1 MKRKKRDHPA
11 SDVSVAPSPRCIVG
25 QACDVHCAMSV
36 VMDHM
41 VLVAR
46 DVHSK

>member
-1 MKRKKRDHPA
+1 MDIKRNGTQPSAKG
-11 SDVSVAPSPRCIVG
+11 VSVAPSPRCIVG

-41 VLVAR
+41 VFGGA
-46 DVHSK
+46 